1 MLASKNN
8 KGCPH
13 VNAPF
18 PAVYAFVTDGG
29 AKTDDMSQQLFAGN
43 LAWTV
48 TSESLTAHMLQ
59 AGYVV
64 SADVQMRPDGKS
76 KGWALV
82 TFPDNSNS
90 MFSNG
95 MDGAIEQLNDTDLDG
110 RKLLLRRAEER
121 GGKGGKGAGKGKG
134 RGGGGKGGGGGRGGG
149 VSPAAHELCSNNVL
163 FVGNLSWSTNSETL
177 TELFSS
183 YGVVSA
189 EVKMGPNGRSR
200 GYGLVEFE
208 TIDGAASALSLNDVE
223 TDGRAMLVRYE
234 RVAAAY

>member
-1 MLASKNN
+1 M
-8 KGCPH
+8 
-13 VNAPF
+13 
-18 PAVYAFVTDGG
+18 T
-29 AKTDDMSQQLFAGN
+29 QQLFAGN

-82 TFPDNSNS
+82 TFPDNANS

-95 MDGAIEQLNDTDLDG
+95 MDGAVEQLNETDLDG

-121 GGKGGKGAGKGKG
+121 GGKGKGGGGKGKG
-134 RGGGGKGGGGGRGGG
+134 KGGGGKGGGGKGGG
-149 VSPAAHELCSNNVL
+149 SSPASHELCSNNVL

-177 TELFSS
+177 TELFAS
-183 YGVVSA
+183 YGVLSA

-208 TIDGAASALSLNDVE
+208 TIDGAAAALACNDTE
-223 TDGRAMLVRYE
+223 TDGRPMLVRYE

>member
-1 MLASKNN
+1 MTEGRGLFCEKKDSMA
-8 KGCPH
+8 
-13 VNAPF
+13 
-18 PAVYAFVTDGG
+18 
-29 AKTDDMSQQLFAGN
+29 QQLFAGN

-64 SADVQMRPDGKS
+64 SAEVQMRPDGKS

-82 TFPDNSNS
+82 TFPDNTNS

-95 MDGAIEQLNDTDLDG
+95 MDGAIELLNDTDLDG

-121 GGKGGKGAGKGKG
+121 GAKGKGAGKGKG
-134 RGGGGKGGGGGRGGG
+134 KGGGGKGGGGKGGG
-149 VSPAAHELCSNNVL
+149 SSLAAHELVSNNVL

-177 TELFSS
+177 QGLFAQF
-183 YGVVSA
+183 GVLSA

-208 TIDGAASALSLNDVE
+208 TVDGAAAAMSLNDVE

-234 RVAAAY
+234 RVAPAY